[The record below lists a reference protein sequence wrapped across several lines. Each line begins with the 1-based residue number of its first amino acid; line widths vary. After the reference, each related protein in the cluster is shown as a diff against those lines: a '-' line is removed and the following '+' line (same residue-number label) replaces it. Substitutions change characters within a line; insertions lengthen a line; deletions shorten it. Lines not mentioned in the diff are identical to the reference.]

1 MRFTGAIFDVDGVL
15 VDSPHERAWRDAL
28 ERLMGLA
35 WTELAGQTHY
45 APEKFTT
52 EVYQAYVAGKPRE
65 AGARAALEHFG
76 IPDPDGRR
84 VAEYMAVK
92 QADLIALIE
101 RGQFTAFEDALRF
114 LLDLKAAGLRIAAAS
129 SSKNADIFLRK
140 VALGK
145 WAGAAAP
152 TPAPAAAGERSEQAA
167 PSSQQELGASTRPRP
182 PQREWEPGGEGQL
195 YPFLRPDSTLLEM
208 FDADV
213 CGRDFARGKPD
224 PEIFLTAAAELGL
237 PPEQCVV
244 IEDAQS
250 GVQAAKA
257 GGMACIGVARL
268 GDAALLRSAGA
279 DWVVTSLDEL
289 PVGALER

>member
-28 ERLMGLA
+28 ERLMEVA
-35 WTELAGQTHY
+35 WTELAGQTRY
-45 APEKFTT
+45 APEQFTT
-52 EVYQAYVAGKPRE
+52 EVYQAHVAGKPRE
-65 AGARAALEHFG
+65 AGARAALEYFG

-114 LLDLKAAGLRIAAAS
+114 LLDLKAAGLRIGAAS

-140 VALGK
+140 VALAK
-145 WAGAAAP
+145 WASDTALTSG
-152 TPAPAAAGERSEQAA
+152 PAPAAGAAGVGTGVQ
-167 PSSQQELGASTRPRP
+167 T
-182 PQREWEPGGEGQL
+182 
-195 YPFLRPDSTLLEM
+195 YPFLTSSSTLLEM
-208 FDADV
+208 FDANV

-268 GDAALLRSAGA
+268 DDAALLRSAGA

-289 PVGALER
+289 PVAALEGSTV

>member
-1 MRFTGAIFDVDGVL
+1 MRFNGAIFDVDGVL
-15 VDSPHERAWRDAL
+15 VDSPHEHAWRDAL
-28 ERLMGLA
+28 QRLMRAA
-35 WTELAGQTHY
+35 WTDLAGQTRY

-65 AGARAALEHFG
+65 AGARAALEYFG
-76 IPDPDGRR
+76 IPDPDGQR

-114 LLDLKAAGLRIAAAS
+114 LLDLKAAGVRIAAAS

-140 VALGK
+140 VSLAK
-145 WAGAAAP
+145 WA
-152 TPAPAAAGERSEQAA
+152 
-167 PSSQQELGASTRPRP
+167 
-182 PQREWEPGGEGQL
+182 GGEGQP
-195 YPFLRPDSTLLEM
+195 YPFLTPNSTLREM

-268 GDAALLRSAGA
+268 DDAALLRSAGA

-289 PVGALER
+289 PVTALEG

>member
-28 ERLMGLA
+28 ERLMQVA
-35 WTELAGQTHY
+35 WTDLAGQTRY

-140 VALGK
+140 VSLAQWAGDQARSAA
-145 WAGAAAP
+145 AGAARD
-152 TPAPAAAGERSEQAA
+152 AAAGE
-167 PSSQQELGASTRPRP
+167 G
-182 PQREWEPGGEGQL
+182 QR
-195 YPFLRPDSTLLEM
+195 YPFLTPESTLLEM
-208 FDADV
+208 FDANV

-268 GDAALLRSAGA
+268 DDAALLRAAGA

-289 PVGALER
+289 PIAVLEG

>member
-1 MRFTGAIFDVDGVL
+1 MRFNGAIFDVDGVL

-28 ERLMGLA
+28 ERLMAVG
-35 WTELAGQTHY
+35 WTDLAGQTGY
-45 APEKFTT
+45 APAAFTT

-65 AGARAALEHFG
+65 AGARAALEYFG
-76 IPDPDGRR
+76 IPDPEGTR

-101 RGQFTAFEDALRF
+101 RGEFTAFDDALRF
-114 LLDLKAAGLRIAAAS
+114 LLDLKLASVQIAAAS
-129 SSKNADIFLRK
+129 SSKNANAFLRK
-140 VALGK
+140 LSLAK
-145 WAGAAAP
+145 WI
-152 TPAPAAAGERSEQAA
+152 
-167 PSSQQELGASTRPRP
+167 
-182 PQREWEPGGEGQL
+182 EGSR
-195 YPFLRPDSTLLEM
+195 YPFLTADSTLLDM
-208 FDADV
+208 FDANV
-213 CGRDFARGKPD
+213 CGRDFAHGKPAPD
-224 PEIFLTAAAELGL
+224 IFLAAAAELGL

-268 GDAALLRSAGA
+268 DDVALLRAAGA

-289 PVGALER
+289 PVAALQE